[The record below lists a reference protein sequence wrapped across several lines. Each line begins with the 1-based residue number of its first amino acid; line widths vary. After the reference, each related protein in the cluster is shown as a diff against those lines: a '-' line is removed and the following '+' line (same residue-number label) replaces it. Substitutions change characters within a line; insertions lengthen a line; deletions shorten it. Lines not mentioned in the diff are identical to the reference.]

1 MTAEEK
7 LKEPTYGIAAIE
19 DWRAHRISRDRLF
32 EIFRVNLFVG
42 YGYINDDD
50 KTKTSN
56 EIRDI
61 LSEAI
66 RETVM
71 VEHRPNS

>member
-19 DWRAHRISRDRLF
+19 DWKAGRISRDRLF

-50 KTKTSN
+50 KTRTTTLTSRHSLTSN
-56 EIRDI
+56 NKELI
-61 LSEAI
+61 LLI
-66 RETVM
+66 DKL
-71 VEHRPNS
+71 